1 MKKRNQDNNEVK
13 IELVSAMLSHVPFDG
28 WTWTAME
35 QGAVDI
41 NFKKNKSENERLQI
55 YKTFFNNGSIDFIK
69 VFAEIIDSIVQENYH
84 SLDPKPQKIPEKIK
98 KLILMRLDFCLP
110 YKEPSDLHCLYQLY
124 QKIQNNRLTF
134 YTRHVIVCGD

>member
-41 NFKKNKSENERLQI
+41 NFKK
-55 YKTFFNNGSIDFIK
+55 YCFI
-69 VFAEIIDSIVQENYH
+69 I
-84 SLDPKPQKIPEKIK
+84 
-98 KLILMRLDFCLP
+98 
-110 YKEPSDLHCLYQLY
+110 
-124 QKIQNNRLTF
+124 
-134 YTRHVIVCGD
+134 